1 MNKTFFQW
9 NHRVMVGVAVI
20 LTLAGSLAAAP
31 LPTLTHN
38 VQVSVANGNLIL
50 LGSDLDNNII
60 ITENSVSARMDTTV
74 NGQRH
79 IFIPEGVTNDVII
92 SMRGGNDFVRVE
104 LPGSNFAIPHDLVVN
119 MGPGKDMLE
128 LLQVKAPNETRINTG
143 LGSDIVFIDGVFHPN
158 GYVRSEFTG
167 KFTLFA
173 GRGADLLE
181 FHNAI
186 FHGPVDVRLG
196 PGIDGAC
203 STEDSEFQM
212 PDQASFNGGFPS
224 VSPGDG
230 FVAAS
235 LEFTNITGFENFP
248 DDCSFLGGRF

>member
-1 MNKTFFQW
+1 MNKKFFQR
-9 NHRVMVGVAVI
+9 NHRIIIGIVVI
-20 LTLAGSLAAAP
+20 LVVT
-31 LPTLTHN
+31 
-38 VQVSVANGNLIL
+38 VSVAAPPRQPLTRNIQVRVENGNLIL
-50 LGSDLDNNII
+50 LGNDLDSNII
-60 ITENSVSARMDTTV
+60 ITENGVSGRMGTTV

-79 IFIPEGVTNDVII
+79 IFIPEAATHDVII
-92 SMRGGNDFVRVE
+92 SMRGGNDFVQVE
-104 LPGSNFAIPHDLVVN
+104 LPGGNFTIPHDLVIN
-119 MGPGKDMLE
+119 TGPGNDMIE

-143 LGSDIVFIDGVFHPN
+143 PGSDIVFIDGVLHPS
-158 GYVRSEFTG
+158 GYIRSEFTG

-186 FHGPVDVRLG
+186 FHGSVDVRLG

-224 VSPGDG
+224 VFPGDG
-230 FVAAS
+230 FVAHS
-235 LEFTNITGFENFP
+235 LEFTNITGFEDFP
-248 DDCSFLGGRF
+248 DDCSYLGGRF